1 MYMSDRCTAK
11 IKEAAKSLQIP
22 VRVVTTPGKKLRD
35 ILTSSRPLDKKKC
48 PSKNCRTC
56 LALNNNNGNR
66 TVRTVVYEVKCSY
79 VECQQ
84 SGIEIY
90 NGETY
95 RPVGDRYTEQ
105 FRSNNPT
112 AKSYKDMPFAKH
124 YPIHHQEGNPKLEL
138 TVLQRASTTVDRKV
152 KEAQFILKNKPDLN
166 KRDEQIELRKHAFYT
181 PVLSNGNINYLFA
194 LCQFSNRKVHF
205 I

>member
-1 MYMSDRCTAK
+1 MFVFILKMYMSDRCTAK

-48 PSKNCRTC
+48 PNKNCRTC
-56 LALNNNNGNR
+56 LALNNNNGNH
-66 TVRTVVYEVKCSY
+66 TVRTAVYEVKCSY

-84 SGIEIY
+84 SGIGIY

-124 YPIHHQEGNPKLEL
+124 YPIHHQEGNPKPEL
-138 TVLQRASTTVDRKV
+138 TVLQRASTTVDRK
-152 KEAQFILKNKPDLN
+152 
-166 KRDEQIELRKHAFYT
+166 
-181 PVLSNGNINYLFA
+181 
-194 LCQFSNRKVHF
+194 
-205 I
+205 